1 VLVFQVSGLPQ
12 GTKVPPVFGPT
23 GEPFKKV
30 AKSADELAKELAKAT
45 EEASKLR
52 RARMEGVQ
60 LQRSMQ
66 QATQLGQRQM
76 GTFNLRLREQMD
88 TGGFVRPTI
97 TGPEIKYEDTSNL
110 VLSQLEDRV
119 FEADEAIFDFG
130 SAAGGLAQGLLD
142 AARGTQDASVIFANA
157 IGQVITQLLSA
168 QIGAMAGPLGGL
180 VGGLIGMTI
189 KGSDLETSR
198 NRSNNT
204 IARYN

>member
-1 VLVFQVSGLPQ
+1 
-12 GTKVPPVFGPT
+12 
-23 GEPFKKV
+23 
-30 AKSADELAKELAKAT
+30 
-45 EEASKLR
+45 
-52 RARMEGVQ
+52 ME
-60 LQRSMQ
+60 
-66 QATQLGQRQM
+66 
-76 GTFNLRLREQMD
+76 
-88 TGGFVRPTI
+88 TGGFVKPTI
-97 TGPEIKYEDTSNL
+97 TGPEIQYEDTSGDL

-142 AARGTQDASVIFANA
+142 AARGTQDASVIFSNA
-157 IGQVITQLLSA
+157 IGQVITQLLST